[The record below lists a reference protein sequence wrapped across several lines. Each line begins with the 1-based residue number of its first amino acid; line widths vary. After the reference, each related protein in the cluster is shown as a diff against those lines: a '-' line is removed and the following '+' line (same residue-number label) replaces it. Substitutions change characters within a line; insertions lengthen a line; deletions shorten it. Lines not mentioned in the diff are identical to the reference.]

1 MKTISPGKISNQ
13 SVYDYNALFIIV
25 YKQVYYVCIS
35 TFMNKTI
42 YNHAIVNIDI
52 AYVSLLVIT
61 LFLSNVIKNV
71 KMLENSSALKHLV
84 V

>member
-1 MKTISPGKISNQ
+1 M
-13 SVYDYNALFIIV
+13 
-25 YKQVYYVCIS
+25 
-35 TFMNKTI
+35 I
-42 YNHAIVNIDI
+42 YNRAIVNIDI

-84 V
+84 VKRF